1 MKTKNLFIAGVL
13 ALALAACG
21 GQPAAPSY
29 VIQGESIDVQEGMI
43 YLKCYLNGAF
53 VDIDS
58 TAIEGGKFAFTGSA
72 KEPLAYGLT
81 TVKSKRW
88 PLTFFIGNE
97 TVQVKI
103 DESAKSI
110 QVTGS
115 EFSELRAKLDGQ
127 LVSKTLTPESLLEQ
141 ASASPVGAYTF
152 LINFSSRLGYDE
164 LKDARAKFDASLEGS
179 EYINQIDAYIAK
191 LANLQNGAEAPD
203 FSLPDADGN
212 PVSLSSFRGKYVL
225 VDFWAS
231 WCPDC
236 RKENPN
242 VVAAYKK
249 FCKKNFTVLGVS
261 LDKAKEPWL
270 AAIEKDGLTWSHVC
284 DYGYWDG
291 PVVKLYAI
299 RWIPRNF
306 LIDPEGKIVASG
318 LEGQDLLDKLAEV
331 LK

>member
-1 MKTKNLFIAGVL
+1 MKTKNLFIAGAL

-21 GQPAAPSY
+21 GEPAAPSY
-29 VIQGESIDVQEGMI
+29 EIQGESIDVQDGMV
-43 YLKCYLNGAF
+43 YLKCYLDGSF
-53 VDIDS
+53 VDVDS
-58 TAIEGGKFAFTGSA
+58 ATIQGGKFTFKGSA

-81 TVKSKRW
+81 TLKNKRW

-115 EFSELRAKLDGQ
+115 QYTEIMAKIDGQ
-127 LVSKTLTPESLLEQ
+127 LVEKTLTPEALLEQ
-141 ASASPVGAYTF
+141 AGASPAGAYAF
-152 LINFSSRLGYDE
+152 LINFSSRLGYQE
-164 LKDARAKFDASLEGS
+164 LQDARAKFDASLEGS
-179 EYINQIDAYIAK
+179 EYIRQIDAYIAK
-191 LANLQNGAEAPD
+191 LSRLQDGAEAPD
-203 FSLPDADGN
+203 FTLPDADGN
-212 PVSLSSFRGKYVL
+212 SISLSSFRGKYVL

-249 FCKKNFTVLGVS
+249 FSKKNFTILGVS

-291 PVVKLYAI
+291 PVVKLYAV

-318 LEGQDLLDKLAEV
+318 LEGQALLDKLAEV